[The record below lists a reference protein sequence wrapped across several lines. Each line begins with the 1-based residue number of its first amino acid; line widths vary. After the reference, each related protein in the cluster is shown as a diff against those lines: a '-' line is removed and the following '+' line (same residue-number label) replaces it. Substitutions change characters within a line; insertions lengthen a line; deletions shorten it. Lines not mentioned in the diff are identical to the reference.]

1 MPTLEHLPNWTIDYS
16 YDTEPAVLRA
26 TNLGGA
32 MTQSKITGRRV
43 VVASAERVLHGAEL
57 PYFEWFVI
65 GVCQS
70 GSLKFTDTYADH
82 NGLQVG
88 TVRIVDGTYTV
99 VTDKR
104 QHTISCELEIF
115 R

>member
-1 MPTLEHLPNWTIDYS
+1 MATLEHLPPWTVEYS
-16 YDTEPAVLRA
+16 YSTDPAVLR
-26 TNLGGA
+26 TPSLGGSRR
-32 MTQSKITGRRV
+32 QSKVTGRRV
-43 VVASAERVLHGAEL
+43 VTASAERVLQGAEL

-65 GVCQS
+65 GVSQS
-70 GSLKFTDTYADH
+70 GSLKFEDTYADH